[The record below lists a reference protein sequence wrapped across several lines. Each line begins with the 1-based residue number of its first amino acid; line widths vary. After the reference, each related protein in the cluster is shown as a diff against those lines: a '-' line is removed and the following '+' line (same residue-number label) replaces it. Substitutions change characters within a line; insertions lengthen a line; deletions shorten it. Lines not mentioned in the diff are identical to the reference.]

1 MLYLAMKA
9 ALSGVII
16 AIVSEVAQRRP
27 GLGALIVSLPLVSIL
42 AIIWLWRDTGDVARI
57 AAHAE
62 ATFWLVLPTLPMFL
76 VFPAMLR
83 GGVGFW
89 AALIASCLLTIA
101 LYVLTVWLLPKFGV
115 GI

>member
-42 AIIWLWRDTGDVARI
+42 AIIWLWRDTGDVQRI

-76 VFPAMLR
+76 VFPALLR
-83 GGVGFW
+83 GGVSFW
-89 AALIASCLLTIA
+89 PALLASCVLTLVLYLIAA
-101 LYVLTVWLLPKFGV
+101 WLLPRFG
-115 GI
+115 ISI

>member
-1 MLYLAMKA
+1 MLYLILKA
-9 ALSGVII
+9 ALSGLLSPWFPKWSRGDAGV
-16 AIVSEVAQRRP
+16 
-27 GLGALIVSLPLVSIL
+27 GALIVSLPLVSIL

-101 LYVLTVWLLPKFGV
+101 LYVFTVWLLPKFGI

>member
-1 MLYLAMKA
+1 MLYLALKA
-9 ALSGVII
+9 ALSGIVI
-16 AIVSEVAQRRP
+16 AVVSEVAAWRP
-27 GLGALIVSLPLVSIL
+27 GVGALIVSLPLVSIL

-76 VFPAMLR
+76 LFPAMLR

-89 AALIASCLLTIA
+89 AALIASCFLTMA
-101 LYVLTVWLLPKFGV
+101 LYVFTVWLLPKFGI

>member
-9 ALSGVII
+9 ALSGIII
-16 AIVSEVAQRRP
+16 AVVSEVAQRRP

-42 AIIWLWRDTGDVARI
+42 AIIWLWRDTSDVARI

-76 VFPAMLR
+76 VLPALLR
-83 GGVGFW
+83 SGTDFW
-89 AALIASCLLTIA
+89 PALLGCCALTMA
-101 LYVLTVWLLPKFGV
+101 LYLLAAWLLPRFG
-115 GI
+115 ISI

>member
-1 MLYLAMKA
+1 MLYLILKA
-9 ALSGVII
+9 ALSGIVI
-16 AIVSEVAQRRP
+16 AVVSEVAARRP
-27 GLGALIVSLPLVSIL
+27 GVGALIVSLPLVSIL
-42 AIIWLWRDTGDVARI
+42 SIIWLWRDTSDVVRI

-89 AALIASCLLTIA
+89 VALIASCLLTIA
-101 LYVLTVWLLPKFGV
+101 LYVFTVWLLPKFGI

>member
-1 MLYLAMKA
+1 MLYLAIKA
-9 ALSGVII
+9 ALSGIII
-16 AIVSEVAQRRP
+16 AIVSEVAARRP

-76 VFPAMLR
+76 VFPALLR
-83 GGVGFW
+83 GGAGFW
-89 AALIASCLLTIA
+89 IALGASCVLTILLYLLTI
-101 LYVLTVWLLPKFGV
+101 WLLPKA
-115 GI
+115 GISI